1 MVNAGKRSKCCFTC
15 RKRRVKCDLQKPYC
29 RRCTQAERPC
39 PGYPDAWDVMLR
51 VQNNYAES
59 KVQLRVQKVRTQRT
73 ERIGRE
79 ETTIPRGVHIPAEV
93 HCWNRFY
100 RDYAIHSGIA
110 LFNVLPRFYIS
121 SSSTCFQEALQAVA
135 LVSSARQ
142 LHQSGLM
149 LRARQHYGKAIT
161 ALNAALNDPVLTA
174 DDSVLVT
181 LFLLSLFEM
190 IIPEFLMSGLKD
202 PVFRCHIHF
211 EGALLLLQWRA
222 ERSRDSEL
230 DKSFLTFFSHIC
242 LMSMF
247 LNYESAFDSK
257 WLALERFAA
266 PWVKGPLLEP
276 ILAQTVNF
284 KRRTHAQVTMSHPPS
299 RIEVI
304 QLIKDG
310 TAICENLKATATSVK
325 SSSNLDLPL
334 HLQPTAFN
342 NMFEVSTKTTEAIV
356 RCLYQTVRYH
366 VVEVVSSLV
375 TFVED
380 GDGAYHKPEYQ
391 FDPSLSSMILE
402 QVCGE
407 ICAVL
412 GLDSGHNMEQGEI
425 GMAYRAYSIFWPLVV
440 LLFSPLVGEEKRAWV
455 QEKLRFIGEIS
466 GLGLAT
472 YAAGSFS
479 TSHPAQQQ
487 AL

>member
-1 MVNAGKRSKCCFTC
+1 
-15 RKRRVKCDLQKPYC
+15 
-29 RRCTQAERPC
+29 
-39 PGYPDAWDVMLR
+39 MLR
-51 VQNNYAES
+51 VQNKYAEN
-59 KVQLRVQKVRTQRT
+59 KVQTRVQRVKRQRT
-73 ERIGRE
+73 ERIGRDD
-79 ETTIPRGVHIPAEV
+79 TTIPRAVHISAEV
-93 HCWNRFY
+93 HSWNRFY
-100 RDYAIHSGIA
+100 RDYAIHSGIS
-110 LFNVLPRFYIS
+110 LFNVLPRFYTS

-149 LRARQHYGKAIT
+149 VRARQHYGKAIM

-190 IIPEFLMSGLKD
+190 IIPEFLTSGLKD

-211 EGALLLLQWRA
+211 EGALLLLRWRA

-247 LNYESAFDSK
+247 INYEPFFDAK
-257 WLALERFAA
+257 WLALEKFAA

-276 ILAQTVNF
+276 ILAQTVDF
-284 KRRTHAQVTMSHPPS
+284 KRRVHSQVTISHRPS

-325 SSSNLDLPL
+325 SSSNPDLPS
-334 HLQPTAFN
+334 HQQPTAFN
-342 NMFEVSTKTTEAIV
+342 NMFEVSTKTPEAIA
-356 RCLYQTVRYH
+356 RCLYDR
-366 VVEVVSSLV
+366 E
-375 TFVED
+375 
-380 GDGAYHKPEYQ
+380 
-391 FDPSLSSMILE
+391 FDPSLGSMILE

-407 ICAVL
+407 ICTVL
-412 GLDSGHNMEQGEI
+412 GLDGDHNMAEDEI

-440 LLFSPLVGEEKRAWV
+440 LLFSSLAGEKKRAWV
-455 QEKLRFIGEIS
+455 QEKLRFIGETS

-472 YAAGSFS
+472 FAAGSLHTFR
-479 TSHPAQQQ
+479 PA
-487 AL
+487 